1 MGWISCN
8 QNQSPYCTQEWNGT
22 EQGSNGLPAGD
33 VGVGVGGAAAAGR
46 GGRAPASGGQ
56 GRGRRDL
63 AARAAVGAGRGGR
76 APASRGRGRG
86 RSRRNPTAQAALA
99 AGQGGRAPARCS
111 RWLGGRTPVA
121 RAAGRRRRPE
131 PGGAHCVSDVF
142 GRDVGSG
149 DWMRSGVGAYTI
161 VVVLPNVLRLGKPFF
176 LFFILKSVYFFNG
189 YYFLLTLCR
198 VLNCRQSAKVIF
210 YFMCSFSLFL
220 FKTMFS

>member
-8 QNQSPYCTQEWNGT
+8 QNQTKDLASALAELQCCV
-22 EQGSNGLPAGD
+22 PAGD

-56 GRGRRDL
+56 GQGHRDL

-76 APASRGRGRG
+76 APA
-86 RSRRNPTAQAALA
+86 
-99 AGQGGRAPARCS
+99 RCS
-111 RWLGGRTPVA
+111 RWLGGRSSVA

-220 FKTMFS
+220 FKTMFT